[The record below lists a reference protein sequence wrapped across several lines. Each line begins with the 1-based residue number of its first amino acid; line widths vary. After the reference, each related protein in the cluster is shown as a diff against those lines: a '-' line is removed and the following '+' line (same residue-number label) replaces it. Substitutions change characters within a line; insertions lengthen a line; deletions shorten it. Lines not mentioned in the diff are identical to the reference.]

1 VPAVIPYL
9 KTALE
14 LPKEGA
20 DRLAFFQDYL
30 EGDDEMLAR
39 DAYDEFAKAPYDQVI
54 ALKDRM
60 KHDQLVAWIK
70 DPKVTASH
78 RRLYL
83 TMLGVCGSAAD
94 ADMLEEMLRY
104 DGPEPKLGL
113 DALIA
118 AYLTLKGEAGLPLI
132 EEKFLA
138 DPDAEYTETY
148 AAIMSI
154 RFHGEEE
161 KIIPKE
167 RLVKSL
173 QLMLARPQLADLV
186 IPDLARWEAWDSMDR
201 LVELF
206 KESDDDS
213 GWVRVPVINF
223 LRACPKPEAKQHLE
237 ELAKLDPESFKR
249 AQSFFPLGGGV
260 APQPVNEKKSDEKA
274 NESGADPQPADEDAA
289 PEEIPDAS
297 KVKTDEQAS
306 LPIDAENAAI
316 AHVPA
321 DAATAVSGSLA
332 ASNKQATALHPVE
345 AAAALVVDPA
355 KSEFSGAFVNRALMY
370 LGLGVVALFAAM
382 LFVVG
387 GGKA

>member
-1 VPAVIPYL
+1 
-9 KTALE
+9 
-14 LPKEGA
+14 
-20 DRLAFFQDYL
+20 
-30 EGDDEMLAR
+30 
-39 DAYDEFAKAPYDQVI
+39 
-54 ALKDRM
+54 
-60 KHDQLVAWIK
+60 
-70 DPKVTASH
+70 
-78 RRLYL
+78 
-83 TMLGVCGSAAD
+83 MLGVCGTEKD
-94 ADMLEEMLRY
+94 AVLLEEMLRY

-118 AYLTLKGEAGLPLI
+118 AYLTLKGESGLPLI

-161 KIIPKE
+161 KIIPKQ

-186 IPDLARWEAWDSMDR
+186 IPDLARWEAWDSLDR

-223 LRACPKPEAKQHLE
+223 LRACPKPEAKTHLD

-260 APQPVNEKKSDEKA
+260 APQPVTDGKTNEKPKDATGDEPSASDEKL
-274 NESGADPQPADEDAA
+274 D
-289 PEEIPDAS
+289 EIPDAS
-297 KVKTDEQAS
+297 KVGEDKQS
-306 LPIDAENAAI
+306 S
-316 AHVPA
+316 
-321 DAATAVSGSLA
+321 TAVNSNDEVATVSQSTPLA
-332 ASNKQATALHPVE
+332 VRGTGPLASSATQATALHPVE
-345 AAAALVVDPA
+345 AAAALAVDPA
-355 KSEFSGAFVNRALMY
+355 DKAMSGMVVGKTLFGLA
-370 LGLGVVALFAAM
+370 LGVVALFAAM

-387 GGKA
+387 GKS